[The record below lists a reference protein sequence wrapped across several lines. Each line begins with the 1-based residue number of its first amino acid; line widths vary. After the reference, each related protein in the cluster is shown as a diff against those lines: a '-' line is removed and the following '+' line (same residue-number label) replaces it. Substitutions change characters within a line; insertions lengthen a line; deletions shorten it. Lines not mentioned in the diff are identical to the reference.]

1 MELTLLI
8 LLLILL
14 LALSFL
20 FSGMETGILSLNRMR
35 LRQLIRA
42 GDKNARLLNRYLA
55 DPETF
60 LWTILVGNT
69 LANIGAALVVLLS
82 LHHRFSDDALT
93 FSLGSVGLVVVFFI
107 VGEMIPKTLF
117 TKFPNRLCL
126 LLITPFRMTKFFL
139 KPIVFVVELLAGG
152 ILRSTGGR
160 TFAGSTFANREEL
173 RWLMQE
179 SGEAFTS
186 EERVMITRVMD
197 LEKLTVRS
205 QLVPWDKV
213 IAVDA
218 KSPMSEVMKVAREH
232 RYTRM
237 PVWERKDGQRQ
248 IAGLISLK
256 RLLFE
261 SDIDHGKIA
270 DDYTKPALF
279 LDESKRLEDALQLM
293 QKTGHRMAIVQDRH
307 KREIGIVCLEDILKV
322 IFGEVRL

>member
-1 MELTLLI
+1 MQLALLI

-14 LALSFL
+14 QALSFL
-20 FSGMETGILSLNRMR
+20 FSGMETGVLSLNRMR
-35 LRQLIRA
+35 LRQLIRS

-69 LANIGAALVVLLS
+69 LANIGAALVILLS
-82 LHHRFSDDALT
+82 LHRHFPNDAVA
-93 FSLGSVGLVVVFFI
+93 FSLGGLGIAVVFFV

-117 TKFPNRLCL
+117 GKFPNRLCL
-126 LLITPFRMTKFFL
+126 MLITPFRMTNLFL

-152 ILRSTGGR
+152 ILRSTEGR

-186 EERVMITRVMD
+186 EERAMITRVMD

-205 QLVPWDKV
+205 QLVPWGKV
-213 IAVDA
+213 IAVEA
-218 KSPMSEVMKVAREH
+218 GSPMSEVMKIAREH

-237 PVWERKDGQRQ
+237 PVWEKKDGQRRV
-248 IAGLISLK
+248 AGLISLK

-261 SDIDHGKIA
+261 ADIDPGKTA

-293 QKTGHRMAIVQDRH
+293 QKTGHRMAIVQDRR
-307 KREIGIVCLEDILKV
+307 KREIGIICLEDILRV

>member
-1 MELTLLI
+1 MQLALLI

-35 LRQLIRA
+35 LRQLIRS

-69 LANIGAALVVLLS
+69 LANIGAALVILLS
-82 LHHRFSDDALT
+82 LHHRFSDDAVT
-93 FSLGSVGLVVVFFI
+93 FSIGGLGVAMVFFI

-117 TKFPNRLCL
+117 GNYPNRLCL
-126 LLITPFRMTKFFL
+126 MLITPFRMMKFFL
-139 KPIVFVVELLAGG
+139 KPIVIVVELLAGG
-152 ILRSTGGR
+152 ILRNTGGR

-179 SGEAFTS
+179 SGQGFTS
-186 EERVMITRVMD
+186 EERAMITRVMD

-205 QLVPWDKV
+205 QLIPWGKV
-213 IAVDA
+213 VTVDA
-218 KSPMSEVMKVAREH
+218 GSPMSEVMKVTHEH

-237 PVWERKDGQRQ
+237 PVWETKDGQRS

-261 SDIDHGKIA
+261 ADVDPSKVA

-279 LDESKRLEDALQLM
+279 LDESKRLGDALQLM
-293 QKTGHRMAIVQDRH
+293 QKTGHRMAIVQDRG
-307 KREIGIVCLEDILKV
+307 KRAIGIICLEDILKV